1 MQLLL
6 LCNSDERRK
15 VSGVIVRQHYLIFTL
30 VAVATFFAGCKKGA
44 EEFFSGRPSEMAM
57 VHNRI
62 IGGPREAMV
71 ELLRVPSRFPDA
83 TESHIANWQESVIAW
98 WWHSEKREVVIA
110 SFGKMSRQEVHALR
124 DWVRVRHKYR
134 SKEKAKA
141 LDEIEVA
148 INAAAFSS

>member
-1 MQLLL
+1 M
-6 LCNSDERRK
+6 N
-15 VSGVIVRQHYLIFTL
+15 GVLVRQHYLILTL
-30 VAVATFFAGCKKGA
+30 VVMATLFAGCKKGA

-62 IGGPREAMV
+62 IAGPPEAMV

-83 TESHIANWQESVIAW
+83 TESHITDWQESVLAW
-98 WWHSEKREVVIA
+98 WWNPKKHEVMIT
-110 SFGKMSRQEVHALR
+110 SFGKMSREEVHALR

-134 SKEKAKA
+134 IEEKAKA

>member
-1 MQLLL
+1 
-6 LCNSDERRK
+6 
-15 VSGVIVRQHYLIFTL
+15 VAAATL
-30 VAVATFFAGCKKGA
+30 FAGCKEGA

-62 IGGPREAMV
+62 IAGPPEAMV

-98 WWHSEKREVVIA
+98 WWHPEKHDLMIA
-110 SFGKMSRQEVHALR
+110 SFGKMSREEVHALR
-124 DWVRVRHKYR
+124 DWVRVRHKHR
-134 SKEKAKA
+134 SKEKARA

>member
-6 LCNSDERRK
+6 LCNSNERRK
-15 VSGVIVRQHYLIFTL
+15 VNGVLVRQHYLILTL
-30 VAVATFFAGCKKGA
+30 VAAATLFAGCKDGA

-62 IGGPREAMV
+62 IGGPPEAMV

-83 TESHIANWQESVIAW
+83 TESHIASWQESVIAW
-98 WWHSEKREVVIA
+98 WWHPEKHEVMIA
-110 SFGKMSRQEVHALR
+110 SFGKMSREEVHALR

-148 INAAAFSS
+148 INSAAFSS